1 MARDYATLRGHLWG
15 GPRMSGDYLP
25 GTLVRARGR
34 EWVVLPESR
43 GDVLRLR
50 PLGGSDEDASLIY
63 VPLEHA
69 PPEPAVFPPPR
80 PEQAGTHTSALLLRD
95 ALRLTL
101 RAGAGPF
108 RSLGRLAV
116 EPRAYQLVP
125 LLMALKQEVVR
136 LLIADDVGVGKT
148 IEAALIARELLDRGE
163 IQRLSVLTPPHLCE
177 QWQQELAGKFG
188 IRAEVVRTGTARR
201 LERGLPAGRS
211 LFEAYPYTIVSLD
224 YIKSDRRRDEFARAC
239 PEFVIVE
246 EAHSCAQGAGSARHQ
261 RFQLLKTLAA
271 DDKRHL
277 VMLTATPHSGNDEAF
292 YNLLG
297 LLDSRFRTLPEV
309 AQDERAALREA
320 LSGHFVQRRRPDIAE
335 WKDATLFPDRQTREA
350 TYMLTGEWGA
360 LFRGVL
366 GYAQALVH
374 STEHQGQLQRRMSWW
389 AALALLRCI
398 SSSPAAARIALET
411 RIRAT
416 LSTSVDEQMVA
427 VETEG
432 LQAVLDGEADDLLA
446 FDEGVPAGQVGEVSE
461 SLQAFAAQAERL
473 QGVAAD
479 PKLAGLVRELE
490 LLLADG
496 FQPVVFCRYIA
507 TADYLARELTT
518 QFAEKGVTVRA
529 VTSERTP
536 EERQGAVED
545 LAREGRRILVATDCL
560 SEGINIQSAFDAV
573 VHYDLSWNPTRH
585 EQREGRVD
593 RFGQPR
599 PTVRCVLY
607 YGQNNPVDGGV
618 LRVILRKAERIRREL
633 GVAVPFPEDS
643 QKVMEAVME
652 AVLLKGEAAMASTQQ
667 MDLDFG
673 AAERTVERA
682 WESARDKAR
691 ESRTLFAQ
699 KSLHPE
705 TVLPEWVKTQQ
716 ILGGET
722 DVLAFVRQAMQRLQ
736 APLEPVSPQEG
747 REPSTYRLPL
757 AHLPAVIR
765 ERLAQAGW
773 PYVGHAAVRL
783 GFHHPVPAGC
793 EYVHR
798 THALVSVVADYLT
811 ERALAGD
818 DPELAARCAAIFTD
832 AVSARTTVYLLRLRA
847 QITVKYGEAVR
858 HLLAEDCVTVA
869 VTSGHQAD
877 APGLTVGD
885 EALQLLAARP
895 VRNMAPEHR
904 ARLIQGAIDG
914 LAALAPSFNAL
925 AERRAEDVLSDHK
938 RVRAAADARGWR
950 YDVRAALPVDI
961 IGVYVLLPAVQ
972 V

>member
-1 MARDYATLRGHLWG
+1 MARHYATLRGYLWG
-15 GPRMSGDYLP
+15 GPLMSGDYLP
-25 GTLVRARGR
+25 GALVRARGR
-34 EWVVLPESR
+34 EWVVLPESH
-43 GDVLRLR
+43 GDVLHLR
-50 PLGGSDEDASLIY
+50 PLGGSDEDASLVY
-63 VPLEHA
+63 VPLEPA
-69 PPEPAVFPPPR
+69 PPEPAVFSPPR

-136 LLIADDVGVGKT
+136 LLVADDVGIGKT

-163 IQRLSVLTPPHLCE
+163 IRRLSVLTPPHLCE

-211 LFEAYPYTIVSLD
+211 LFEVYPYTIVSLD

-246 EAHSCAQGAGSARHQ
+246 EAHTCAQGAGSARHQ
-261 RFQLLKTLAA
+261 RFALLKTLAA
-271 DDKRHL
+271 DRKRHI

-297 LLDSRFRTLPEV
+297 LLDPRFRTLPEV
-309 AQDERAALREA
+309 AQGERAALREA

-350 TYMLTGEWGA
+350 TYILTGEWGA
-360 LFRGVL
+360 LFRDVL
-366 GYAQALVH
+366 GYAQALVR

-398 SSSPAAARIALET
+398 SSSPAAARMALET

-416 LSTSVDEQMVA
+416 LATSVDEQMAA
-427 VETEG
+427 VEAEG

-446 FDEGVPAGQVGEVSE
+446 FDEAIPAGQVGEVSE
-461 SLQAFAAQAERL
+461 SLRAFAARAERL

-507 TADYLARELTT
+507 TADYLARELGAR
-518 QFAEKGVTVRA
+518 FAGQGVTVRA

-536 EERQGAVED
+536 EERQAAVED
-545 LAREGRRILVATDCL
+545 LAREERRILVATDCL

-593 RFGQPR
+593 RFGQPQS
-599 PTVRCVLY
+599 TVRCVLY

-652 AVLLKGEAAMASTQQ
+652 AVLLKGEAAMTSKQL
-667 MDLDFG
+667 DLDFG
-673 AAERTVERA
+673 VAEQAVERA
-682 WESARDKAR
+682 WESAREKAR

-705 TVLPEWVKTQQ
+705 TVLPEWVKTQR
-716 ILGGET
+716 ILGGEA
-722 DVLAFVRQAMQRLQ
+722 DVEAFVRQAVQRLQ
-736 APLEPVSPQEG
+736 APLEPMSPQAG
-747 REPSTYRLPL
+747 VPPTAYRLPL

-773 PYVGHAAVRL
+773 PYAGHTTVRL

-832 AVSARTTVYLLRLRA
+832 GVTARTTVYLLRLRT
-847 QITVKYGEAVR
+847 QITAKYGEAVR
-858 HLLAEDCVTVA
+858 HLLAEDCATVA
-869 VTSGHQAD
+869 MTGGPQSGS
-877 APGLTVGD
+877 PGLTVGD
-885 EALQLLAARP
+885 EALRFLAARP

-904 ARLIQGAIDG
+904 TRLIQGALDG

-925 AERRAEDVLSDHK
+925 AERHAEEVLADHK

-950 YDVRAALPVDI
+950 YDVRAALPVDV